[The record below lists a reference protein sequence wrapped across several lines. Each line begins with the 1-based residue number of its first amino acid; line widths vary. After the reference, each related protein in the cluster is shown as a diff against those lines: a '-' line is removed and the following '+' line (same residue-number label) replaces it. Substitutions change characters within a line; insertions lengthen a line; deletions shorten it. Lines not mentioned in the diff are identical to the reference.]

1 MSTNDTAGMRA
12 GILVMGYDPRTA
24 SLTVQVLSNSGGFEA
39 ASDGTA
45 VRPGRSDAQAGTDPA
60 VALTGWARP
69 VCAASVQHN
78 FRAGRHPG
86 RCQPGRKITR

>member
-1 MSTNDTAGMRA
+1 MSTNDTAGMRT
-12 GILVMGYDPRTA
+12 GRLGLGYDARTA
-24 SLTVQVLSNSGGFEA
+24 SLTVQVLSNPAGSGA
-39 ASDGTA
+39 VSDGTA
-45 VRPGRSDAQAGTDPA
+45 VRPRSDDLAGTDAA
-60 VALTGWARP
+60 VEFTGWARP

>member
-12 GILVMGYDPRTA
+12 GLLAGYDARTA
-24 SLTVQVLSNSGGFEA
+24 SLTVQVLSNPAGPGA
-39 ASDGTA
+39 VIDGTA
-45 VRPGRSDAQAGTDPA
+45 VRPGRGDDQAGTDSA
-60 VALTGWARP
+60 VEFTGWARP
-69 VCAASVQHN
+69 ICAASVQHN